1 MNTPEEFGLGPG
13 SEAPAVDAGSRY
25 IVIGY
30 GETDNPQAAF
40 ANKREELLDAVL
52 GMMYTHPSDADAEIR
67 EAYRKD
73 LDDEDEWTNDGIW
86 RTEFEIGGIVI
97 YDTGER
103 VGNSAALSASTE
115 AAADLAIARD
125 ATVRGEVAFQIQQ
138 RNRFLD
144 MPTTRAIVDS
154 AFDAAVAKNTLP
166 GASTEAAAGE
176 PGITGPLRDDQ
187 RQRAI
192 SLYMSL
198 PHSWESAESVI
209 TMVSASAYA
218 NGAHDAAPLRDEIRD
233 HLNTAPPAAS
243 GQKLTDEQIAA
254 LRVAADALIERYAEP
269 IRAILRN
276 AERVDGLT
284 VQGLRTLMMRHAKSY
299 SEWDCGSLE
308 RVDFGQYGFDEF
320 ARALL
325 RASSATASD
334 KEGA

>member
-1 MNTPEEFGLGPG
+1 MSNEQNKQ
-13 SEAPAVDAGSRY
+13 VDAGARY

-40 ANKREELLDAVL
+40 ANTQGELLDAVL

-115 AAADLAIARD
+115 AAA
-125 ATVRGEVAFQIQQ
+125 GEPMTLTF
-138 RNRFLD
+138 
-144 MPTTRAIVDS
+144 IVDPS
-154 AFDAAVAKNTLP
+154 QRVDDVLPTDRRWVISKSIGLVAAYRNCAVNETKEVMQQFVDYMRAAL
-166 GASTEAAAGE
+166 TE
-176 PGITGPLRDDQ
+176 
-187 RQRAI
+187 
-192 SLYMSL
+192 S
-198 PHSWESAESVI
+198 
-209 TMVSASAYA
+209 
-218 NGAHDAAPLRDEIRD
+218 
-233 HLNTAPPAAS
+233 AAS

-325 RASSATASD
+325 RAS
-334 KEGA
+334 EGQA